1 MSQRFC
7 PWMIETVKQKSVKI
21 VSKKLFFQ
29 MSFYFLCNFKR
40 NFLNVILEKTFRVVM
55 WHMCCAFWPAN
66 KHFTCRLLVEII
78 FFNFLTFSVK
88 NGKSVESPKGG
99 ILVEKKYFWKM
110 KKSFSNYLFVSF
122 FLHTQKKS
130 SAMLLSLLN
139 RLIRTA
145 TTALVCTSNQNAPT
159 PRTQD
164 YQQSLTPSYNP
175 ILCSFPRFTAALVCR
190 KGECSQLL

>member
-1 MSQRFC
+1 MPNFFLWLKKFTMSQRFC

-40 NFLNVILEKTFRVVM
+40 NFLNVILENTFRVVM

-88 NGKSVESPKGG
+88 NGKSIESTKGG
-99 ILVEKKYFWKM
+99 ILVEMKYFLKPYWL
-110 KKSFSNYLFVSF
+110 NNCI
-122 FLHTQKKS
+122 
-130 SAMLLSLLN
+130 LS
-139 RLIRTA
+139 
-145 TTALVCTSNQNAPT
+145 
-159 PRTQD
+159 
-164 YQQSLTPSYNP
+164 
-175 ILCSFPRFTAALVCR
+175 
-190 KGECSQLL
+190 

>member
-40 NFLNVILEKTFRVVM
+40 NFLNVILEKTFRVMM

-66 KHFTCRLLVEII
+66 KHFTCHLLVEII

-88 NGKSVESPKGG
+88 NGKSVESTKGG
-99 ILVEKKYFWKM
+99 ILVEKKYFLKVEEIFFQLPFCIFFSPHT
-110 KKSFSNYLFVSF
+110 KKIVSNATQPAEQTDTHCHNSTS
-122 FLHTQKKS
+122 LHFKPKCTHS
-130 SAMLLSLLN
+130 THTRLS
-139 RLIRTA
+139 TM
-145 TTALVCTSNQNAPT
+145 
-159 PRTQD
+159 
-164 YQQSLTPSYNP
+164 TPSYNP